1 MHKLV
6 FSVATAALLAAG
18 SVAYADD
25 ELISPIRSVNATA
38 GTITLLNNTAYKV
51 PDSVKASDF
60 KTGEIVRITYKI
72 GVNTAVTL
80 LKGGSVTGTV
90 TKLDD
95 MLGVVTLDNGKTY
108 MLLPTVEFNEVK
120 VGTKVKL
127 NYAPRLQ
134 DNANMVA
141 TVEQVR

>member
-1 MHKLV
+1 MRSFV
-6 FSVATAALLAAG
+6 FSVATAALLAMN
-18 SVAYADD
+18 SVAFADD

-51 PDSVKASDF
+51 PENVKVTDL
-60 KTGEIVRITYKI
+60 KPGQIVRITFKI
-72 GVNTAVTL
+72 GVNTATTL
-80 LKGGSVTGTV
+80 LTGATATGTV

-95 MLGVVTLDNGKTY
+95 MLGVVTLNDGKNY

-141 TVEQVR
+141 VVEQVK